1 MLDMGILYFYQK
13 PLVSGFTIEN
23 EVACVWSDT
32 EAFIG
37 TFQEVQTM
45 MSGIPG
51 KTWISNLQKTY
62 GHVSRPK
69 EISSFLKFLDE
80 SDVVLQDKYGVN
92 LDAVFSLYSFNQ
104 LGEEQLKSMYSHLQN
119 AIEVAVEF
127 LKLESP
133 IQLVKPQLT
142 MPINVG
148 INAISSAQINKIA
161 ELQKCKQH
169 FLEYVKNRNS
179 IIITNVFQPQ
189 VSLLKQ
195 LLPLS
200 LPVEDEYEINSFD
213 QYSLDELLEKCALI
227 EVCLTDSTEILQN
240 IFSVKGQTTSYIA
253 PKILK
258 MLINL
263 NFINISQCLNVLIF
277 DEAEYCDLPLQL
289 QNDLAELAVSNQI
302 IAMLIIDNFALFKAD
317 TALSK
322 FVFQMTFTQFLWAKS
337 FLLLDEITQ
346 SGFNCFTVAMNSLST
361 VVEKSQIKDYMTM
374 CYSKLLDIDNIAYH
388 TYKKS

>member
-37 TFQEVQTM
+37 TFQEVQKK

-189 VSLLKQ
+189 VSLL
-195 LLPLS
+195 
-200 LPVEDEYEINSFD
+200 N
-213 QYSLDELLEKCALI
+213 
-227 EVCLTDSTEILQN
+227 
-240 IFSVKGQTTSYIA
+240 
-253 PKILK
+253 
-258 MLINL
+258 
-263 NFINISQCLNVLIF
+263 
-277 DEAEYCDLPLQL
+277 
-289 QNDLAELAVSNQI
+289 
-302 IAMLIIDNFALFKAD
+302 
-317 TALSK
+317 
-322 FVFQMTFTQFLWAKS
+322 
-337 FLLLDEITQ
+337 
-346 SGFNCFTVAMNSLST
+346 NCS
-361 VVEKSQIKDYMTM
+361 
-374 CYSKLLDIDNIAYH
+374 H
-388 TYKKS
+388 

>member
-37 TFQEVQTM
+37 TFQEVQKK

-169 FLEYVKNRNS
+169 FLEYVKNRNA

-289 QNDLAELAVSNQI
+289 QNDLA
-302 IAMLIIDNFALFKAD
+302 
-317 TALSK
+317 
-322 FVFQMTFTQFLWAKS
+322 
-337 FLLLDEITQ
+337 
-346 SGFNCFTVAMNSLST
+346 
-361 VVEKSQIKDYMTM
+361 
-374 CYSKLLDIDNIAYH
+374 
-388 TYKKS
+388 